1 MTSSKFQIKLNS
13 EIEMCSSSPHRLA
26 ECVVV
31 SLRESETTE
40 AISKPVENEEIAAL
54 PPVARNDKMRL
65 RYNLLEKG

>member
-1 MTSSKFQIKLNS
+1 MTNSKFRTKLNS
-13 EIEMCSSSPHRLA
+13 EIKIGSSSPHRLA
-26 ECVVV
+26 ECVVG

-40 AISKPVENEEIAAL
+40 AISKPVEDEEIAAL